1 MNCYEIDGLVPV
13 VEEGAYV
20 HPTAVL
26 IGDVIVERGAYIG
39 PLASL
44 RGDFGRIHVMENAN
58 VQDNCV
64 MHGFPDADTQVL
76 PWGHVGHGA
85 ILHGCV
91 VGENALVGMNAVV
104 MDGARV
110 GDHSIVAAHAFV
122 KAEMQIPDRV
132 LAAGTPA
139 RVLRALRPDELEW
152 KRQGT
157 QTYIDLVGRCLNSL
171 RPVSPLKAVEA
182 NRPRLFEHADYLPK
196 YKA

>member
-1 MNCYEIDGLVPV
+1 MHCYEIDGIRPV

-26 IGDVIVERGAYIG
+26 IGDVIVEHGVYIG

-64 MHGFPDADTQVL
+64 MHGFPDADTLVQ

-91 VGENALVGMNAVV
+91 VEANALVGMNAVV

-110 GDHSIVAAHAFV
+110 GEYSFVAAHSFV
-122 KAEMQIPDRV
+122 KAEMQIPARV
-132 LAAGTPA
+132 LVAGTPA
-139 RVLRALRPDELEW
+139 RVLRELREDEIEW

-157 QTYIDLVGRCLNSL
+157 QTYIDLVGRCLHSL
-171 RPVSPLKAVEA
+171 HPVTPLTAVEPH
-182 NRPRLFEHADYLPK
+182 RPRLFEHADYLPK

>member
-1 MNCYEIDGLVPV
+1 MQCYEIDGIGPV

-26 IGDVIVERGAYIG
+26 IGDVIIEHGCYIG

-44 RGDFGRIHVMENAN
+44 RGDFGRIHVMHNAN

-64 MHGFPDADTQVL
+64 MHGFPEADTLVR

-85 ILHGCV
+85 ILHGCE
-91 VGENALVGMNAVV
+91 VGEHALIGMNAVV

-110 GDHSIVAAHAFV
+110 GEYSFVAAHSFV
-122 KAEMQIPDRV
+122 KAEMQIPPRV
-132 LAAGTPA
+132 LVAGTPA
-139 RVLRALRPDELEW
+139 KVLRELREEEIAW

-157 QTYIDLVGRCLNSL
+157 QTYIDLTRRCLDSL
-171 RPVSPLKAVEA
+171 RPVSPLKVVEPD
-182 NRPRLFEHADYLPK
+182 RQRLFQDADYLPK

>member
-26 IGDVIVERGAYIG
+26 IGDVIVEQGAYIG

-44 RGDFGRIHVMENAN
+44 RGDFGRIHVQHHAN

-64 MHGFPDADTQVL
+64 MHGFPDADTLVR

-104 MDGARV
+104 MDGAEV
-110 GDHSIVAAHAFV
+110 GENSIVAAHAFV
-122 KAEMQIPDRV
+122 KAEMRIPANV
-132 LAAGTPA
+132 LVAGTPA
-139 RVLRALRPDELEW
+139 RVMRELRPEEIEW

-157 QTYIDLVGRCLNSL
+157 QTYIDLVGRCLHSL
-171 RPVSPLKAVEA
+171 RPATPLKAVEPD
-182 NRPRLFEHADYLPK
+182 RPRLFQHADYLPK